1 MKISLAMI
9 VKNEEDVLREC
20 LNSVR
25 SIVDE
30 IVLVDTGSEDNTI
43 NIAKE
48 FGANL
53 YRLDWGND
61 FSLARN
67 FAAEKC
73 TGDWILVLDADETV
87 CVGNKETLINFAV
100 DNPNGIG
107 KIEILSKF
115 LENDE
120 VSFSK
125 EWVSRF
131 YPKGILFKGYVHE
144 QLDTTNP
151 RINMSFRVN
160 HSGYFK
166 KDKSERNLQL
176 LFKELEND
184 PGDHYILYQIART
197 LHVAKRYLEASEYFE
212 RCYKLNEDNHI
223 YTKSFIILY
232 IYNTI
237 NTGNFSMGLNII
249 NRYKAKY
256 LKSTDFNFVCGIFY
270 MNLILSDINSYSKY
284 INLIEESYL
293 RCLDIGEKED
303 ETVLGLG
310 TYKAAYNLGVF
321 YETTGDI
328 SRAKEYYKLSSEYGY
343 NLAKSRLFGMK

>member
-53 YRLDWGND
+53 YRLDWVND

-73 TGDWILVLDADETV
+73 NGDWILVLDADETV
-87 CVGNKETLINFAV
+87 CVGNKETLTNFIV
-100 DNPNGIG
+100 DNPNSIG

-115 LENDE
+115 LENNE
-120 VSFSK
+120 ISFSK

-151 RINMSFRVN
+151 RINMNFKVN

-176 LFKELEND
+176 LFKELENY
-184 PGDHYILYQIART
+184 PGDHYILYQIFQQV
-197 LHVAKRYLEASEYFE
+197 H
-212 RCYKLNEDNHI
+212 
-223 YTKSFIILY
+223 
-232 IYNTI
+232 
-237 NTGNFSMGLNII
+237 
-249 NRYKAKY
+249 
-256 LKSTDFNFVCGIFY
+256 
-270 MNLILSDINSYSKY
+270 
-284 INLIEESYL
+284 
-293 RCLDIGEKED
+293 
-303 ETVLGLG
+303 
-310 TYKAAYNLGVF
+310 
-321 YETTGDI
+321 
-328 SRAKEYYKLSSEYGY
+328 
-343 NLAKSRLFGMK
+343 